1 MLKNNKCVLTYNAP
15 EEVIEDLVISGYKLI
30 NVSSEMVDMTISDII
45 NGLRFETVK
54 ANLPKETVVLF
65 NNFSD
70 EEVMINIKSIRQFYK
85 EGIFAVVT
93 DASMEWK
100 FSYLVEHL
108 IEERKWHLKNQK
120 GRA

>member
-1 MLKNNKCVLTYNAP
+1 MLRNNKCVLTYNAP